1 MFSADGGCGRQ
12 QKTYNRRNCRS
23 SAIVAFSRLAFPGA
37 CPASSD
43 ADMSSVSGFNTG
55 AIFCWR
61 RSSVVHHCLEKI
73 FTPTLSSIEG
83 VGTLFVTGV
92 EVDVAEVVATGGG
105 NDVLVGESHRNPGR
119 LLRLYRKDI
128 SEYL

>member
-1 MFSADGGCGRQ
+1 MFSADGGWGRQ

-37 CPASSD
+37 GPASSD
-43 ADMSSVSGFNTG
+43 ADMSSVGGFNTG

-73 FTPTLSSIEG
+73 FNVNVELRRG
-83 VGTLFVTGV
+83 CWDAVVAGV
-92 EVDVAEVVATGGG
+92 EVDVPSLLVAATMFLLENLTMQRSWKTG
-105 NDVLVGESHRNPGR
+105 VSLS
-119 LLRLYRKDI
+119 
-128 SEYL
+128 